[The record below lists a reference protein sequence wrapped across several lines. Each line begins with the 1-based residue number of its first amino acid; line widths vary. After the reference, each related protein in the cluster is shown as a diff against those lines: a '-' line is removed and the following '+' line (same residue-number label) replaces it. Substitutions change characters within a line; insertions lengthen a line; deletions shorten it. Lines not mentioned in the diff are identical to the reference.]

1 MGTRG
6 MLVSGIAGRAELAGV
21 VGLLG
26 LGRRGPLRGWVLV
39 LSWPSPPKG
48 CVLAGW
54 EVLVVRAKASALVE
68 GHLQVRFCLPDLY
81 LGSQQHL
88 LALISFD
95 PFEAR

>member
-1 MGTRG
+1 M
-6 MLVSGIAGRAELAGV
+6 

-39 LSWPSPPKG
+39 LSWPSPPQE

-68 GHLQVRFCLPDLY
+68 GQLQVRFGLSELG
-81 LGSQQHL
+81 LGSQQTL
-88 LALISFD
+88 LALISFG

>member
-1 MGTRG
+1 MC
-6 MLVSGIAGRAELAGV
+6 
-21 VGLLG
+21 LG
-26 LGRRGPLRGWVLV
+26 WLGCQGQGEAAWGWVFG
-39 LSWPSPPKG
+39 LSWPSPPQE

-54 EVLVVRAKASALVE
+54 EVLVVRAKASALVA
-68 GHLQVRFCLPDLY
+68 GHLQERFGLPELY